1 MVGTQLD
8 HDSGEFSYAAIERL
22 NRRYTHP
29 ILSQLVR
36 TRFFRYFKVNLDCE
50 CTLWEAR
57 GKGQFKADDKAVP
70 KPWRAV
76 EKELGH
82 LDDND
87 PSLAQ
92 PPALGDGF
100 DNPWMCENG
109 STEYTYVD
117 LLANP
122 ERHTGYKGTKARRV
136 WQAIYA
142 NKAMSAD
149 DAPEARQES
158 TIFYRLISG
167 MQSSV
172 TVHIARDYLLNEE
185 TGERG
190 PNLAVFAER
199 IGTPQHKER
208 VHNLYYLFLFVL
220 HAVESAAQ
228 LLGGAD
234 YSTGKP
240 QEDERTADLVKQLVA
255 SLEMWQP
262 SRSAVQGQE
271 VWASAMAQARQLEL
285 QAHFRQISAALDCVT
300 CNKCKLWG
308 KLQMLGLASALKIV
322 FRDPSTP
329 VLLLERNEIIAMI
342 NLLNNLSTSIETVRQ
357 FAAQLLHG
365 SIDLHKGD
373 KAMAAETLAH
383 RAEAKADAA
392 RPVAK
397 ISPKCVRAS
406 ASDDGEF
413 EEEGEGEYGCIADI
427 VQDSFAEFLVDG

>member
-82 LDDND
+82 PDDND

-92 PPALGDGF
+92 PPALGDVIELLA
-100 DNPWMCENG
+100 ENG
-109 STEYTYVD
+109 GRLPKGQHKCSSSGACSSADEPLT
-117 LLANP
+117 N
-122 ERHTGYKGTKARRV
+122 GYKGTKARRV

-158 TIFYRLISG
+158 TIFYRLFSG

-234 YSTGKP
+234 YYTGKP

-342 NLLNNLSTSIETVRQ
+342 NLLNNLSTSIET
-357 FAAQLLHG
+357 
-365 SIDLHKGD
+365 
-373 KAMAAETLAH
+373 
-383 RAEAKADAA
+383 AKADAA

-406 ASDDGEF
+406 ASDDDEF
-413 EEEGEGEYGCIADI
+413 EEEGEGEYGRIADI